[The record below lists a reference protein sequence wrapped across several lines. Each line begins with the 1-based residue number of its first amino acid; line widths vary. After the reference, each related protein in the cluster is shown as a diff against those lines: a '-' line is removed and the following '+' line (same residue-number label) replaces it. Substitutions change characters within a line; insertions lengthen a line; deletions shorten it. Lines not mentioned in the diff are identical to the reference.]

1 MVCPVS
7 AVEIWIPN
15 MSGDLVVMTVT
26 KPTLTLASPRP
37 GGGRASQHEAKA
49 PLKARHQQRTM
60 AARVSSPRV
69 RLLGEKPEPVVWSQI
84 RYDQQF
90 DRGGI
95 NSLYYPPLLHYHSA
109 EWNSP
114 FMRRVASE
122 PAIKQRPQTSPWE
135 FRRGRSREFLSSPPA
150 SVPHS
155 FLECAHV
162 APQFSE
168 PKSCLMWHLIAKT
181 EHDIERGVKP
191 PLCPPPAIILKHA
204 TPTRRSSLKVHM
216 PSTVKFNM
224 PSTLSSRT
232 RYFTG
237 LEKPSPAP
245 LRSRLALAERLTC
258 DSARAMP
265 RGVMT
270 TSRIL

>member
-1 MVCPVS
+1 
-7 AVEIWIPN
+7 
-15 MSGDLVVMTVT
+15 
-26 KPTLTLASPRP
+26 
-37 GGGRASQHEAKA
+37 
-49 PLKARHQQRTM
+49 M
-60 AARVSSPRV
+60 AARVSSPHV
-69 RLLGEKPEPVVWSQI
+69 RLLGEMPEPVVWSQI
-84 RYDQQF
+84 RYDEQF
-90 DRGGI
+90 DRGGV
-95 NSLYYPPLLHYHSA
+95 NSVYYPPLLHYHSA
-109 EWNSP
+109 EWHSP
-114 FMRRVASE
+114 FLRRVASE
-122 PAIKQRPQTSPWE
+122 PAIKQRPQTSPWDY
-135 FRRGRSREFLSSPPA
+135 RRGRSREFLSSPPA

-181 EHDIERGVKP
+181 EHDFERGVKS
-191 PLCPPPAIILKHA
+191 PAIILKHA
-204 TPTRRSSLKVHM
+204 APTRRSSLKM
-216 PSTVKFNM
+216 RKPSTVKINM

-258 DSARAMP
+258 DSARGMP
-265 RGVMT
+265 RGTMT